1 LQTRVIAVSAVLC
14 VFAGLTIWLAGQDAG
29 PSGSRVAR
37 TASGPGRRVAAS
49 AAADSSPSAAASPS
63 PSPATPSPAPV
74 IHGSSITAVGDS
86 VMVASTPAL
95 EAALPGIY
103 IDAAVSRQFSVG
115 LQVLA
120 TLRAEGAL
128 RPVVIFALG
137 TNGTVTPDEIA
148 QLYSLIGPGRRLVL
162 VNTYAARSWEHEVNS
177 TLARAARQHANTV
190 LANWYATISRHINL
204 LWPDEIH
211 PQPAGAVLYAKMI
224 KAALMRLAARS
235 G

>member
-1 LQTRVIAVSAVLC
+1 MIAVSAVLC
-14 VFAGLTIWLAGQDAG
+14 AMAGLAIWLIAQNAAPTGTR
-29 PSGSRVAR
+29 SAR
-37 TASGPGRRVAAS
+37 TASAPGRRVTAS
-49 AAADSSPSAAASPS
+49 AAADASPSGAASPS
-63 PSPATPSPAPV
+63 PSPAMPSPSVPPPV
-74 IHGSSITAVGDS
+74 IHGSSVTAIGDS

-95 EAALPGIY
+95 QHALPGIY

-115 LQVLA
+115 LQALA
-120 TLRAEGAL
+120 TIKAEGAL

-137 TNGTVTPDEIA
+137 TNGTVTSDEIA

-162 VNTYAARSWEHEVNS
+162 VNTYEARSWEYEVNS
-177 TLARAARQHANTV
+177 TLARASRRHANTV
-190 LANWYATISRHINL
+190 LANWYATISRHTNL

-224 KAALMRLAARS
+224 MAALVRLAAQS